1 MVMSQEAA
9 EVVGLNALKW
19 LVGNDELLQVFFAE
33 TGASADDMR
42 PESLNLVFLGALL
55 DFLTMNDEW
64 IIEFCD
70 TVNLSYEQ
78 ADECSNVIAWRRANA
93 LDVSSSP
100 IRGII
105 FDKDGTLFDFGSTW
119 KHGPLHFYFGPLI
132 IIFSRAAKLGKSIG
146 YDLYTQKFTLD
157 SIVIAG
163 TPYDIANL
171 LIPHFPDQSQ
181 SDLVDLLNEEATKVP
196 QAEAV
201 PLIPFLSELRG
212 RDLSLESLPMI
223 LRPQL

>member
-1 MVMSQEAA
+1 MVMAQEAA

-78 ADECSNVIAWRRANA
+78 LMNA
-93 LDVSSSP
+93 
-100 IRGII
+100 RM
-105 FDKDGTLFDFGSTW
+105 
-119 KHGPLHFYFGPLI
+119 
-132 IIFSRAAKLGKSIG
+132 
-146 YDLYTQKFTLD
+146 
-157 SIVIAG
+157 
-163 TPYDIANL
+163 L
-171 LIPHFPDQSQ
+171 LPGGEQMHW
-181 SDLVDLLNEEATKVP
+181 T
-196 QAEAV
+196 
-201 PLIPFLSELRG
+201 
-212 RDLSLESLPMI
+212 
-223 LRPQL
+223 